1 MDATTQEIMEKL
13 RSIIGETM
21 ILEQQVQKLK
31 DLVSISEND
40 ILKVKEGVL
49 VGFHHL
55 SAKVNNLE
63 KIVLELNEKVDRLL
77 SKE

>member
-1 MDATTQEIMEKL
+1 
-13 RSIIGETM
+13 M

>member
-1 MDATTQEIMEKL
+1 MEATTQEIMEKL